1 MCFCFFVCCVLSSLK
16 QFVVITTYPTTFGT
30 ANAMQHSSCFNVLP
44 LFGREPATFV
54 KELIYRS
61 LERQNLDKVYR
72 QIQELRKRLRTRE
85 QKAVSAIYSFT
96 IINSSISNPPH
107 TAY

>member
-1 MCFCFFVCCVLSSLK
+1 MC
-16 QFVVITTYPTTFGT
+16 
-30 ANAMQHSSCFNVLP
+30 ANIVF
-44 LFGREPATFV
+44 FGREPATFV

-85 QKAVSAIYSFT
+85 QKAVRAGALSLPDGSTISSDTLT
-96 IINSSISNPPH
+96 IITSPEQKRLNICWKLPIP
-107 TAY
+107 TVVGDDKTI

>member
-1 MCFCFFVCCVLSSLK
+1 M
-16 QFVVITTYPTTFGT
+16 
-30 ANAMQHSSCFNVLP
+30 
-44 LFGREPATFV
+44 

-85 QKAVSAIYSFT
+85 QKAVSFVVILSL
-96 IINSSISNPPH
+96 IPPPRENK
-107 TAY
+107 

>member
-1 MCFCFFVCCVLSSLK
+1 MSDVLIV
-16 QFVVITTYPTTFGT
+16 F
-30 ANAMQHSSCFNVLP
+30 
-44 LFGREPATFV
+44 FGREPATFV

-85 QKAVSAIYSFT
+85 QKAVCADALASRLDVDRLVL
-96 IINSSISNPPH
+96 
-107 TAY
+107 

>member
-1 MCFCFFVCCVLSSLK
+1 M
-16 QFVVITTYPTTFGT
+16 
-30 ANAMQHSSCFNVLP
+30 
-44 LFGREPATFV
+44 

-85 QKAVSAIYSFT
+85 QKAVRA
-96 IINSSISNPPH
+96 SSRAVPRPDRFLRTHLFDTSYALYLRSVVLLHAPPLPLSLALSEEEK
-107 TAY
+107 TNDQPIQRNQMTVVCR

>member
-1 MCFCFFVCCVLSSLK
+1 M
-16 QFVVITTYPTTFGT
+16 
-30 ANAMQHSSCFNVLP
+30 
-44 LFGREPATFV
+44 

-85 QKAVSAIYSFT
+85 QKAVSIKL
-96 IINSSISNPPH
+96 
-107 TAY
+107 

>member
-1 MCFCFFVCCVLSSLK
+1 MPFLFFHYFLCYFVACC
-16 QFVVITTYPTTFGT
+16 
-30 ANAMQHSSCFNVLP
+30 
-44 LFGREPATFV
+44 REPVTFV

-85 QKAVSAIYSFT
+85 QKAVRYYCS
-96 IINSSISNPPH
+96 
-107 TAY
+107 